1 MPEEDFDTGSLDEL
15 PQKVCEGI
23 VRDIGNFAVAIFGI
37 SRIGNDETLTF
48 CGSSNR
54 LRTVDFTS
62 VIKMTND
69 SAKNTRPP
77 RRTKI
82 FSDDVR
88 VSVIS
93 GLSTSVETFK

>member
-48 CGSSNR
+48 CGSGTLVSAGDAYYVLTAAHVWTKKIQPCEQMALTLLEGGFHSFR
-54 LRTVDFTS
+54 VDR
-62 VIKMTND
+62 
-69 SAKNTRPP
+69 A
-77 RRTKI
+77 
-82 FSDDVR
+82 
-88 VSVIS
+88 S
-93 GLSTSVETFK
+93 GCR